1 MVIFLGSSLAQDALN
16 ISDFNLSRSRSSMT
30 FSSLSRSSPGFSS
43 TSNFKGL
50 AVSRGRHNLFAF
62 SGSSLTSLLT
72 SSSNKQSVSAEMFRL
87 LNLSSG
93 SALSEV
99 SDISCLLPTSG
110 SSLWTSGSSVNSDV
124 PDSYSNAVQLSQ
136 HSQHTLFTL
145 YEYPVPGS
153 ITSSNPYQDQLKR
166 SEREYIFVQRPFAS
180 PLPLVDRWLKDHFS
194 VGSQTSRGNKSS
206 ENAKLEFDQ
215 GGQSEPRL
223 QESHRS
229 YYSSEFGEPSN
240 LNPADLSGQDAQAS
254 SCPWVAFRGQGDQ
267 AIQRDSCYLINN
279 KRTDV
284 ILCGI
289 PQPAI
294 KMTPPKT
301 SGSMIELRKPKW
313 SSSCPSTSLPNI
325 RKDFQVRNKSFEF
338 HVKNLLIEGNGAL
351 QCNSM
356 EEKDN
361 FFDDNMDSISIIFEK
376 VEKRDQAL
384 RDAARGTNMFLNYY
398 FFFRTMWAGLPQLKE
413 NFL

>member
-1 MVIFLGSSLAQDALN
+1 M
-16 ISDFNLSRSRSSMT
+16 
-30 FSSLSRSSPGFSS
+30 
-43 TSNFKGL
+43 
-50 AVSRGRHNLFAF
+50 
-62 SGSSLTSLLT
+62 
-72 SSSNKQSVSAEMFRL
+72 
-87 LNLSSG
+87 
-93 SALSEV
+93 
-99 SDISCLLPTSG
+99 
-110 SSLWTSGSSVNSDV
+110 
-124 PDSYSNAVQLSQ
+124 
-136 HSQHTLFTL
+136 
-145 YEYPVPGS
+145 
-153 ITSSNPYQDQLKR
+153 
-166 SEREYIFVQRPFAS
+166 
-180 PLPLVDRWLKDHFS
+180 
-194 VGSQTSRGNKSS
+194 GSQTSRGNKSS

-229 YYSSEFGEPSN
+229 YHSSEFGEPSN

-267 AIQRDSCYLINN
+267 AIQRDSCYLINY

-325 RKDFQVRNKSFEF
+325 RKDFQVKNKSFEF

-351 QCNSM
+351 QSHSM

-384 RDAARGTNMFLNYY
+384 RDAARGTIMFLNYY
-398 FFFRTMWAGLPQLKE
+398 FGPNNVGRASTIERKFPLK
-413 NFL
+413 